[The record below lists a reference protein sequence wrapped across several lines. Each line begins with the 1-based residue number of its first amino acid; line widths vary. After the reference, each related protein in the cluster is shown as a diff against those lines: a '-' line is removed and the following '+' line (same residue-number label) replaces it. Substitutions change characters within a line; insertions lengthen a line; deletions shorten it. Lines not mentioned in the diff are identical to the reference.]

1 MRKIILIILIC
12 LLPLKA
18 FAWNSFGHQLVATIA
33 YDNLRPEVK
42 RKVNIL
48 TDAMNQV
55 YPKTTFI
62 VASSWPDQIKYQ
74 DVKEYD
80 AWHYYNK
87 PYSNDGSSLIPI
99 EQQNVIWAIKQSL
112 LTLES
117 NKSIRYQKGMFLRFL
132 THFVGDIH
140 QPMHCIEYI
149 SRKFPGG
156 DNGGNLYPIK
166 FKKTHN
172 LHTLWDTGIG
182 MFWPDTPKLASR
194 KQRWAYSIKRKRA
207 IRKMASQ
214 IEKQYPQSDFKR
226 KLNRMQPGGWAF
238 ESYSLAKNFAY
249 TLGLHQHPNSAY
261 VKKGREIVKRRI
273 AVAGY
278 RLAKLLNQL
287 FS

>member
-1 MRKIILIILIC
+1 MRKIIFILLTC
-12 LLPLKA
+12 LLPLKS

-48 TDAMNQV
+48 TDAMNPV

-74 DVKEYD
+74 DVLEYD
-80 AWHYYNK
+80 AWHFYNK
-87 PYSNDGSSLIPI
+87 PYSKDGSPLMPI
-99 EQQNVIWAIKQSL
+99 DPQNVIWAIKQSI
-112 LTLES
+112 LTT
-117 NKSIRYQKGMFLRFL
+117 KSDKSTRYQKGMFLRFL

-140 QPMHCIEYI
+140 QPLHCIVFI

-156 DNGGNLYPIK
+156 DKGGNLYPIK
-166 FKKTHN
+166 FKRVHN
-172 LHTLWDTGIG
+172 LHTLWDEGLG
-182 MFWPDTPKLASR
+182 MFWNDTPKHATKRQL
-194 KQRWAYSIKRKRA
+194 WAFSKKRKRA

-214 IEKQYPQSDFKR
+214 IEKQYPKSAFKK

-238 ESYSLAKNFAY
+238 ESYFIAKNFTY
-249 TLGLHQHPNSAY
+249 TLGLHQHPTSAY
-261 VKKGREIVKRRI
+261 IKKGREIIKRRI

-287 FS
+287 FA